1 MEPSGLF
8 MAKSLGQIH
17 TVNFDAREFRDTG
30 DTYLCDMSKELTQ
43 QLGHMVR
50 NSTVHKVVGID
61 LVASQYGNTGSAS
74 VSGFIR
80 YYAPTRGRVAAY
92 EKAYN
97 AVRLGMKLN
106 GVNIRQNKLY
116 DFRLPLNDR
125 AFYIN
130 GQDFVNQAAIGG
142 NEMYGEIS
150 LGDGALGLSNFSAF
164 EVYNKDRQPVAA
176 GTSTPQFS
184 AGYNILS
191 PSGNISDFV
200 SNEGFYWDGMKDEAS
215 LEMETIPFQLS
226 WTPTSDDTA
235 FSFQWRPDP
244 ALYISMMCGQFE
256 IIIDEIDS
264 QGEPVAI
271 DAAIHVAGWKPMVG
285 GRKNGKRKSKSKR
298 RKK

>member
-1 MEPSGLF
+1 

-50 NSTVHKVVGID
+50 NATVTKVVGID
-61 LVASQYGNTGSAS
+61 LIATQYGDTGSAS

-92 EKAYN
+92 KKAYD
-97 AVRLGMKLN
+97 AVRMGMKLN

-125 AFYIN
+125 GFYIN
-130 GQDFVNQAAIGG
+130 GEDFVNQAAIGG
-142 NEMYGEIS
+142 IDGLGEIS
-150 LGDGALGLSNFSAF
+150 LGDGALGINNFSAF
-164 EVYNKDRQPVAA
+164 EVYNLDRQPVTT
-176 GTSTPQFS
+176 GTSTPTFS

-200 SNEGFYWDGMKDEAS
+200 ANEGYYWSGMKDEAS

-235 FSFQWRPDP
+235 FTFQWRPDP
-244 ALYISMMCGQFE
+244 ALYISMMAGQFE
-256 IIIDEIDS
+256 IIIDELDTAGSGGDS
-264 QGEPVAI
+264 IAI
-271 DAAIHVAGWKPMVG
+271 DVAVHVAGWKPMLG
-285 GRKNGKRKSKSKR
+285 GKKSGRRRAKTKSKSK
-298 RKK
+298 K